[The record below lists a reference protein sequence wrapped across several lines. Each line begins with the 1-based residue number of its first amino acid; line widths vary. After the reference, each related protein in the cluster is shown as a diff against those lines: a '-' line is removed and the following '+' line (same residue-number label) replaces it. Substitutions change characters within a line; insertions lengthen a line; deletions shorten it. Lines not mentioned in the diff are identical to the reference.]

1 MAGPNAGEIRV
12 AGSGRILI
20 APVGTAAPADTVT
33 AWGANWLDLGYTST
47 AGVKLTKKDKI
58 DPVHS
63 WQSASAARLIFAE
76 RDLKVHFQMIQIN
89 GETLPFFLG
98 GDPLIQGMS
107 TATPPV
113 PTGIYQ
119 YNLPTIPGANE
130 KALGIEF
137 TDGAAITYRIVIPR
151 GQVTDT
157 EDMTLTRTAAIS
169 LGVTYT
175 ALATNDANPLA
186 TFLMGDKG
194 LGD

>member
-20 APVGTAAPADTVT
+20 APVGTAAPTDTVT

-47 AGVKLTKKDKI
+47 AGIKLTKKDKV

-63 WQSASAARLIFAE
+63 WQSGSPARLIFAE
-76 RDLKVHFQMIQIN
+76 RDLKAHFQMIQVN
-89 GETLPFFLG
+89 GETLPLFLG
-98 GDPLIQGMS
+98 GDPLTQTMS
-107 TATPPV
+107 SATPPV

-119 YNLPTIPGANE
+119 YNMATIPVVNE

-137 TDGAAITYRIVIPR
+137 TDGASVTYRFIIPR

-157 EDMTLTRTAAIS
+157 EDLTLTRSAAIS
-169 LGVTYT
+169 LGVTFT
-175 ALATNDANPLA
+175 ALATNDSNPLA
-186 TFLMGDKG
+186 TFLMGDKS